1 MYLLNIARNPSNSA
15 ASSRWLVD
23 SDYLSL
29 RQVSLSYNL
38 PKELISKLIDAAKL
52 YVNGE
57 NLKLWAKKEW
67 IRKLIIMEL
76 LKIDSHLQNYFI
88 RNQFKLLK

>member
-38 PKELISKLIDAAKL
+38 PKELISKLIDAAKF